1 MNDKYNDH
9 DRAILMACEKFEEVH
24 PHADQPS
31 WLKYCMSLNVVKN
44 KNKNWVIKFLILPK
58 PSIEDNQYWEWEDD
72 GIPLLIE
79 VDSKTNKKSIVICGG
94 TSVEPEV
101 FFEVEIDLDQNEAI
115 ILNDTRLD
123 RLDSSKYE
131 INRR

>member
-9 DRAILMACEKFEEVH
+9 DRAVLMACEKFEELH
-24 PHADQPS
+24 PHADQPY

-44 KNKNWVIKFLILPK
+44 KNSNWVIKFLIFPK
-58 PSIEDNQYWEWEDD
+58 PILKANQYWEWNDN

-79 VDSKTNKKSIVICGG
+79 VDPKNNKKSIIICVG
-94 TSVEPEV
+94 TPVEPEV
-101 FFEVEIDLDQNEAI
+101 FFEVEIDLDKNKAI
-115 ILNDTRLD
+115 ILNDTKLD
-123 RLDSSKYE
+123 RLDGSKYE